1 MKWPYYRSG
10 HNAKRALSVQTTNYK
25 LNTVVKILRIMLQVK
40 CSQAIQQS
48 PLSPMNKAKKQS
60 EFRLKL
66 G

>member
-1 MKWPYYRSG
+1 MG
-10 HNAKRALSVQTTNYK
+10 FHCKRVLSVPRKNYK

-40 CSQAIQQS
+40 YSQAIQQS
-48 PLSPMNKAKKQS
+48 PLSPMNKAKKQR